1 MPATKTSGKGK
12 PRDAA
17 VTREKILQMAAK
29 EFAAKGYDGA
39 RVDSI
44 VARSKISK
52 NLVYHYFESK
62 ELLFIEVM
70 ERAYLA
76 MRERQNQFGLLGDNP
91 VEDMKTLVLQTI
103 RHFIDHPEFIQ
114 LLSTENL
121 HKAEHIRKSKVIP
134 AMFNPLKSALAEILE
149 RGKEQ
154 GVFRPDSDWVD
165 LYVSIS
171 GLGSYSISNRYTLS
185 FVLGVDLGEKERVE
199 ARLQHVCDMVMS
211 YLRNFDG
218 AKNAPN
224 SAAPAD
230 GKADSIASSVAE

>member
-1 MPATKTSGKGK
+1 MPATKTSGKPK

-29 EFAAKGYDGA
+29 EFASKGYDGA

-62 ELLFIEVM
+62 EALFIEVM
-70 ERAYLA
+70 ERAYSA

-149 RGKEQ
+149 RGKGQ
-154 GVFRPDSDWVD
+154 GVFRPDADWVD

-171 GLGSYSISNRYTLS
+171 GLGSYPISNRYTLS

-211 YLRNFDG
+211 YLCNFDG
-218 AKNAPN
+218 ATGGQKRTVGAQG
-224 SAAPAD
+224 S
-230 GKADSIASSVAE
+230 ADSLIGSATE

>member
-1 MPATKTSGKGK
+1 MPATKTGGKPK

-17 VTREKILQMAAK
+17 VTREKILHMAAK

-62 ELLFIEVM
+62 EALFIEVM
-70 ERAYLA
+70 ERAYSA

-134 AMFNPLKSALAEILE
+134 AMFNPLRSALAQILE
-149 RGKEQ
+149 RGKAQ
-154 GVFRPDSDWVD
+154 GVFRPDADWVD

-185 FVLGVDLGEKERVE
+185 FVLGVDLGDRERVE
-199 ARLQHVCDMVMS
+199 ARVRHVCDMVMS
-211 YLRNFDG
+211 YLCRFDG
-218 AKNAPN
+218 ATTQMRQV
-224 SAAPAD
+224 
-230 GKADSIASSVAE
+230 ADSVAD

>member
-1 MPATKTSGKGK
+1 MPATRTSGQAGGKPK

-17 VTREKILQMAAK
+17 ATREKILQMAAK
-29 EFAAKGYDGA
+29 EFASKGYDGA

-62 ELLFIEVM
+62 EALFIEVM
-70 ERAYLA
+70 ERAYSA
-76 MRERQNQFGLLGDNP
+76 MRERQNQFGELGDHP
-91 VEDMKTLVLQTI
+91 VEDMRTLIVQTI

-121 HKAEHIRKSKVIP
+121 YKAEHIRKSKVIP
-134 AMFNPLKSALAEILE
+134 AMFNPLRSALAQILE
-149 RGKEQ
+149 RGKAQ
-154 GVFRPDSDWVD
+154 GLFRPDADWVD

-185 FVLGVDLGEKERVE
+185 FVLDVDLGAKERVE
-199 ARLQHVCDMVMS
+199 ARLRHVCDMVMT
-211 YLRNFDG
+211 YLCNFEGSKFDRH
-218 AKNAPN
+218 
-224 SAAPAD
+224 APAD
-230 GKADSIASSVAE
+230 RALAVTRR